1 MIVAQYSVIEF
12 EDGGVAV
19 IATKSFNEKQSFVSY
34 PPNDKKHSA
43 TKMAMSL
50 ENIGEGWPIYKN
62 VTFLH
67 TYGKTNYIP
76 FLNIFYLLNCM
87 SS

>member
-1 MIVAQYSVIEF
+1 MLLLQYSVIEF

-19 IATKSFNEKQSFVSY
+19 IATKWFNENKQSSVSY

-43 TKMAMSL
+43 AKMAMSL
-50 ENIGEGWPIYKN
+50 ENIGKGWPIYENIK
-62 VTFLH
+62 FLH

-76 FLNIFYLLNCM
+76 
-87 SS
+87 S